1 VAEGMATLRGQFS
14 LPSEY
19 RAAIDRLVAAAR
31 RRICIFDRDLVGAG
45 FDEPARFDA
54 LRRFLLASRDSRIE
68 IVLHEIRAVECAHP
82 RLLLLLRQF
91 SHAVSIH
98 RTEAEARGI
107 CDSIMVADA
116 LHFVHRFHFD
126 HARGSW
132 GLNEPVEAEALA
144 RRFAEIWHTSQPA
157 ITATVLGL

>member
-1 VAEGMATLRGQFS
+1 MAEGAAPLRGQFS

-45 FDEPARFDA
+45 FDEPARYDA
-54 LRRFLLASRDSRIE
+54 LRRFLLASRENRLH
-68 IVLHEIRAVECAHP
+68 IVLHDTRAVECAQP
-82 RLLLLLRQF
+82 RLLLLLSHF

-107 CDSIMVADA
+107 CDSIMVADE

-126 HARGSW
+126 HTRGSW
-132 GLNEPVEAEALA
+132 GLDEPAQAQALA
-144 RRFAEIWHTSQPA
+144 RRFAEIWNCSHPA